1 VLNAEAPASKTV
13 AMAMKANLKK
23 KMLAAISR
31 SLQKGISRDI
41 LFEYAAL
48 GLLPRPSEY
57 GMGGRGDRY
66 IKNSTE

>member
-1 VLNAEAPASKTV
+1 
-13 AMAMKANLKK
+13 MAMKVNPKK
-23 KMLAAISR
+23 KMLAVTSK

>member
-48 GLLPRPSEY
+48 GLLPRPS
-57 GMGGRGDRY
+57 
-66 IKNSTE
+66 